1 MGGGEGGERRH
12 AVIAAANE
20 PFAEVRRHRAR
31 VAFALDIDL
40 FHPAAIDKVIH
51 VGTAPGAG
59 ERIGHVAQRQPQR
72 DGFVVIDIH
81 LQLRHLRQIVSAH
94 RLQFAALVGRRQQL
108 AAQLHQAVTVGT
120 AAGHQFEGEAVAL
133 PETVYRRRGHGEEG
147 GVADRPQLFGGA
159 QGDGLGGVVVPFA
172 LRPVFQRHE
181 GHPGVL
187 PAAAKAEAVDG
198 ENDIG
203 IGFLFGEEP
212 VGHLA
217 AHLGGT
223 HRGGPG
229 GQGVLDHDLPLVLH
243 RQEAARQLPHRQRHR
258 PANQR
263 VSAHHHC
270 APAQAA
276 EYAVLV
282 ACFRAPPQAVK
293 GAEEP
298 FGVRFG
304 VAEQRAAQRRGEG
317 QRYHHRQHHRRDNG
331 YRELAIDD
339 PGRTAEE
346 GHRQEHR
353 RQHQGNRHQRAGD
366 FAHRFFGG
374 FASGEPFVAHNALH
388 VLHHHDGVIH
398 QQADRQ
404 HHGEQRQGVN
414 RVAEQR
420 QHAEGAKQH
429 HRHRHRRN
437 ERRAEVLQ
445 EQIHHA
451 DDEDNRFEQ
460 GLNHVLDRDFDELGA
475 VLRIGNIVTLRHLTL
490 EFGDFAFHQRRGV
503 QRVGAGGHHH
513 RDPGGRVAVQIGG
526 GGVILA
532 THLHPR
538 DIAQAYYRAV
548 GLAFHDDRFELV
560 RGLQPGLRAHGGG

>member
-1 MGGGEGGERRH
+1 AAQRRRQRRAKQAERDDHDHRERHRPALIQRRQAQEHHQNRDGVEAHRLAAGQLFLQRNAAPRPGGARRQAVGQLFHLVHRRAGAEAGGVFALDLKGGGAVVAHQAFRAVLPVGGGEGGERRH

-20 PFAEVRRHRAR
+20 PFAKVRRHRAR

-212 VGHLA
+212 VGDLA

-223 HRGGPG
+223 HRRRPG

-276 EYAVLV
+276 EHPALV
-282 ACFRAPPQAVK
+282 ARLRTSPQAVK

-398 QQADRQ
+398 QQADR
-404 HHGEQRQGVN
+404 
-414 RVAEQR
+414 
-420 QHAEGAKQH
+420 
-429 HRHRHRRN
+429 
-437 ERRAEVLQ
+437 
-445 EQIHHA
+445 
-451 DDEDNRFEQ
+451 
-460 GLNHVLDRDFDELGA
+460 
-475 VLRIGNIVTLRHLTL
+475 
-490 EFGDFAFHQRRGV
+490 
-503 QRVGAGGHHH
+503 
-513 RDPGGRVAVQIGG
+513 
-526 GGVILA
+526 
-532 THLHPR
+532 
-538 DIAQAYYRAV
+538 
-548 GLAFHDDRFELV
+548 
-560 RGLQPGLRAHGGG
+560 